1 MPRPGCVWTH
11 VLLLPPIFFEGVPN
25 LNVLKEFVRRPT
37 TREDRSTYNEPI
49 AIQIRTNAVVKFSS
63 APGFRKIVEEILAAL
78 YGKGPVDVPVAEP
91 NIIEDAVF
99 AVWSQQWPRLRRNFR
114 FQTAINQTLNHI
126 SRLRLDVAFKI
137 DKETVIS
144 SVSSAT
150 NTGWQRAA
158 CADIFNA
165 SSATL
170 RPFLWKYGGDVR
182 KQRGSFKPLCKIK
195 MLNDDP
201 GINAGR

>member
-37 TREDRSTYNEPI
+37 TREDRSTYHEPI

-78 YGKGPVDVPVAEP
+78 YGKVPVDVPVAEP

-99 AVWSQQWPRLRRNFR
+99 AVWSQQWPRFSRTFS
-114 FQTAINQTLNHI
+114 FQTALNHHLNAFY
-126 SRLRLDVAFKI
+126 RLRLDVSYNGKKA
-137 DKETVIS
+137 
-144 SVSSAT
+144 
-150 NTGWQRAA
+150 
-158 CADIFNA
+158 
-165 SSATL
+165 
-170 RPFLWKYGGDVR
+170 
-182 KQRGSFKPLCKIK
+182 
-195 MLNDDP
+195 
-201 GINAGR
+201 

>member
-78 YGKGPVDVPVAEP
+78 YGKRSEEHTSELQSLMR
-91 NIIEDAVF
+91 ISYAVY
-99 AVWSQQWPRLRRNFR
+99 
-114 FQTAINQTLNHI
+114 
-126 SRLRLDVAFKI
+126 
-137 DKETVIS
+137 
-144 SVSSAT
+144 
-150 NTGWQRAA
+150 
-158 CADIFNA
+158 C
-165 SSATL
+165 
-170 RPFLWKYGGDVR
+170 
-182 KQRGSFKPLCKIK
+182 
-195 MLNDDP
+195 
-201 GINAGR
+201 